1 MITTDLDIDFL
12 KQMYDKF
19 KDTGE
24 GNIKNHVVAKFLEM
38 LGYDSLE
45 FYYEHSMYHRNG
57 RADIAVKIERE
68 TYLYVEVKSANN
80 KLDEKEQLQL
90 ARYLYDSRLSWGI
103 LTNGKTFIL
112 MNNSIES
119 LPSLHRPSV
128 DDRVV
133 FKIDIFNKK
142 NENLIEYFSKRS
154 IYDTQITNYFRDI
167 AKYKAYKFPLG
178 GGSWNVYKST
188 LFNFFKY
195 YADQQ
200 KRYRDLGQIRVD
212 EFEDFL
218 KHEMEMKNSKSSGR
232 KIKSIDTFDNK
243 YSHIRSFFQ
252 ALNIKSNGFD
262 EGKIQLIRRMN
273 LKEEIVESN
282 ELLTEDNIELIL
294 NFYSNR
300 RDSIRNKALILLCL
314 SFGLERS
321 TLLSLTTDSIY
332 KERLIIGNRELVMPK
347 KLQLILEELKEQH
360 KSNKV
365 KDNCLFYTKYNNEYK
380 PLSES
385 TINYIFDTV
394 SEIDKSNSL
403 WKKLNTAYIRS
414 TLIKKLFENNFSLEE
429 IVYLTGADLVSLSNL
444 ISTDDIIE
452 NVKTRKNSYQKIH
465 PFHKFLN

>member
-1 MITTDLDIDFL
+1 MIKTDLDIEFL
-12 KQMYDKF
+12 KQMYNKF
-19 KDTGE
+19 KVTGE
-24 GNIKNHVVAKFLEM
+24 ENIKNHVVTKFLEM
-38 LGYDSLE
+38 IGYDPLE
-45 FYYEHSMYHRNG
+45 FYYEHSMYHRDG
-57 RADIAVKIERE
+57 RADIAVNITGE

-80 KLDEKEQLQL
+80 KLDVKEQLQL

-119 LPSLHRPSV
+119 LPSLHRSSV

-142 NENLIEYFSKRS
+142 NEELIEYFSKES

-195 YADQQ
+195 YANHQR
-200 KRYRDLGQIRVD
+200 RYRDLGQIRVD

-218 KHEMEMKNSKSSGR
+218 KYEMEMKNSQGSGR

-252 ALNIKSNGFD
+252 ILNIKSNGFD
-262 EGKIQLIRRMN
+262 EEKNQLVKRMQ
-273 LKEEIVESN
+273 LQEEMVESI
-282 ELLTEDNIELIL
+282 ELLTEENIELIL

-300 RDSIRNKALILLCL
+300 RDDVRNKALLLLCL

-321 TLLSLTTDSIY
+321 TILSLTVNSVRRD
-332 KERLIIGNRELVMPK
+332 KLIIGSRELVIPK
-347 KLQLILEELKEQH
+347 KLQFLLEELKEQH
-360 KSNKV
+360 KLNKV
-365 KDNCLFYTKYNNEYK
+365 KDNCLFYTKYNNQYK

-394 SEIDKSNSL
+394 SDIDKSNPI

-414 TLIKKLFENNFSLEE
+414 TLIKKLFGNNYSLEE
-429 IVYLTGADLVSLSNL
+429 IVYLTGADLVSLSNS
-444 ISTDDIIE
+444 ISIDDIIE
-452 NVKTRKNSYQKIH
+452 NVKTRKKNYQKVH
-465 PFHKFLN
+465 PFHSFLN